1 MALRLLAIV
10 CLLLSAVHAQEEG
23 GEGEG
28 GGEEENGRVKKKIKI
43 INTMLSTVVNHSAQL
58 HVEITDMANL
68 SRVGARRVR
77 EVIVVRLT
85 CSVLRAPLNLVNT
98 FKSQR
103 KRDN

>member
-58 HVEITDMANL
+58 YVEITDSKPIACWSTPCALGDSCQIDMQCTP
-68 SRVGARRVR
+68 SS
-77 EVIVVRLT
+77 T
-85 CSVLRAPLNLVNT
+85 
-98 FKSQR
+98 KSS
-103 KRDN
+103 